1 MNTSIQKRIHGIGHA
16 VQVVATILI
25 VLAVLRFLSSAY
37 YLIQTIADAELWSD
51 NLQGWKDA
59 ITGYAGSILSAPA
72 MIIVLV
78 FLKRI
83 AEKFR
88 YCETPFTDDI
98 VRRMTVF
105 AWVLLGYAFFAGLVG
120 AATTFLK
127 DYSTMQQYETSFA
140 FSDTITNTA
149 VALLLP
155 TAWHFSA
162 LIVLFLT
169 LVFKHGA
176 ELQKESDETL

>member
-1 MNTSIQKRIHGIGHA
+1 MNTSIKKKINGIGHA

-25 VLAVLRFLSSAY
+25 VLAALMFLYSVY
-37 YLIQTIADAELWSD
+37 DLILDITHAELWSD
-51 NLQGWKDA
+51 NLQGWINA
-59 ITGYAGSILSAPA
+59 ITEHAGKIITAPA

-83 AEKFR
+83 AESFR

-105 AWVLLGYAFFAGLVG
+105 AWVLLGYAVFAGVAG
-120 AATTFLK
+120 AATTFFK
-127 DYSTMQQYETSFA
+127 DYFTMLQYGTSFA
-140 FSDTITNTA
+140 FPDAITEA
-149 VALLLP
+149 VKALLSP
-155 TAWHFSA
+155 NSGHFSA
-162 LIVLFLT
+162 LVVLFLT